1 MPRRN
6 GPQTRA
12 AGFDVPRDR
21 LPRSIAARLA
31 RAGLIAPA
39 APTGRPDPAR
49 GAGDGAR
56 RDDPASTGPG
66 DLNP

>member
-1 MPRRN
+1 MTRRN
-6 GPQTRA
+6 GPQARA
-12 AGFDVPRDR
+12 TGIDVPRDR

-39 APTGRPDPAR
+39 APTGRPDAGR
-49 GAGDGAR
+49 GAHESDR
-56 RDDPASTGPG
+56 RDEPAGTGPG